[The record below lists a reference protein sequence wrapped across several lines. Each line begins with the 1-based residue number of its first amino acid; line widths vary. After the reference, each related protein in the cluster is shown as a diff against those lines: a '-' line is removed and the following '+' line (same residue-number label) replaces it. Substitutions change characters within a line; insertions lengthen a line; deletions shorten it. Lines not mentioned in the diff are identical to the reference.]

1 MTPDLK
7 FQNIRAEGGDQREG
21 FEEFSCQ
28 IFRRYPVP
36 AGSRYE
42 RFRGAGGDGGV
53 EAVWH
58 LPSGDVVGFQSK
70 YFLPLKTA
78 HKAQLE
84 KSLDTA
90 LDNHPK
96 LSTYIISLPF
106 DPTPTVKARSGEG
119 EAEKL
124 ETWRKGLVDRAKARG
139 AKVEVI
145 WWMASELKS
154 RTLGLDGAA
163 GRIHYWFGSGLLDA
177 ATLKRSADLAEDIA
191 GKRYSPKLTVEMDAQ
206 ATLRAFSRDDA
217 WLATVKAEQGRRISK
232 LVDDWSSRPPKAG
245 DADYISV
252 QTEVARIKAGFDTL
266 QDPGFSEADRGA
278 MEAALVAAQ
287 ASAERLSALLKAE
300 FDAEHGAE
308 SDTEGWRQFQMEY
321 MVAFPAAN
329 LDLSREAVT
338 ILRET
343 AEFVGGDP
351 MRAAA
356 QQTLLMRGPAGVGKT
371 HTIIDF
377 TKDRVAAGR
386 TAIAILGQE
395 IAAAETP
402 WRILAARLGLPA
414 DSNKDTIVGLLSAKA
429 ESDQAPALVLIDAVN
444 ETSDRARWQAWLPD
458 MIASFKGRPV
468 RLLLS
473 CRDIYVIEAFDAG
486 ASTLPTFVHDGFA
499 GREFEAAYAFAAF
512 YKVGPPAEVIA
523 QSEFA
528 NPLFLHLVCRAAQ
541 ARGWTSITGG
551 QINLTALIAAILDGA
566 NSEAARTLDYDAR
579 ANNPVKDGAQALA
592 GEMARRNIR
601 HLPLTDASTLLAS
614 VYKADGASRSLLH
627 ALEAAD
633 LVAVTEEGGSY
644 LLRFAFER
652 LGDTLI
658 AQSMVSGSD
667 LATLEARFLTG
678 DLAAFVSDQ
687 AAIRDNAGLL
697 QALSII
703 LPEEVELELARVVSD
718 APLQRQLARL
728 ALDVIAWRDIG
739 SFNDTEW
746 FERYMNRPGELAEIF
761 GQLLVVAATPSHPLN
776 IDRVGL
782 YLWRQPMVDR
792 DAYWNFPVTDSWQA
806 RGAAHR
812 LIRIALEQDLEPLS
826 ERAARK
832 LGATLAWFC
841 ASSDREIR
849 ALAIEGLIRLFA
861 QIDIAGPV
869 FDQFAT
875 IDDDY
880 IVGALLSA
888 IYGAGLRRQTEEY
901 WRLPAAVVYRH
912 VFNSGR
918 VTDNVLIRDHAR
930 LIIEEAVRAK
940 VAAPIITLSKVQPP
954 YTSPWP
960 LQFRYADWDALSKT
974 HPKFPGNMFFAK
986 TNMIQDFAKYCI
998 KPRVQDFDLASQGL
1012 NVDQL
1017 YQWVFEHTLDLGYP
1031 GATGDALAYDQM
1043 LVAKYGPGRGRTS
1056 ATERLGKKYSRIA
1069 LARLVGRLNDNV
1081 PHRATTWSPAPSAAA
1096 LQGIDLREMD
1106 PTRLT
1111 RASADAPQVQL
1122 ASLFPALT
1130 PKDFDV
1136 EPKDW
1141 VPITGQMVR
1150 LSTTGD
1156 DPWVVL
1162 AADWTFHLDDEA
1174 NDRSRS
1180 RHCHIRSDIVPTADL
1195 ASVRKKVK
1203 AKPPSIELPEV
1214 RRLFLGEYPS
1224 STAFETPGLGGGPV
1238 GRFGNDTVVVVCAL
1252 DDEWRDTDSVWC
1264 PSPTLIERLA
1274 LTWDGDR
1281 GWLGAGGRLEVVHI
1295 KQERTEAVLIRQST
1309 LDQALS
1315 HAAATLVWSIDEGAN
1330 ATVAHSVVAYEDRM
1344 SAWERKPGRIAM
1356 IGEHFMRYEVP
1367 EDDSDAE
1374 AGDEDSETLT

>member
-36 AGSRYE
+36 SGSRYE

-58 LPSGDVVGFQSK
+58 LPSGNVVGFQSK

-90 LDNHPK
+90 LDNHPQ

-139 AKVEVI
+139 AKVDVI

-154 RTLGLDGAA
+154 RTLALDGAA
-163 GRIHYWFGSGLLDA
+163 GRIHYWFGAGLLDA

-217 WLATVKAEQGRRISK
+217 WLASVKAQQGRRIDK

-252 QTEVARIKAGFDTL
+252 QTELARIKAGFDAL
-266 QDPGFSEADRGA
+266 QDPAFSDADRGV

-287 ASAERLSALLKAE
+287 ASAGRLTDLLKAG

-308 SDTEGWRQFQMEY
+308 SDNEGWRQFQMEY
-321 MVAFPAAN
+321 MVAFPAAD
-329 LDLSREAVT
+329 LDLSRKAVT

-377 TKDRVAAGR
+377 TKDKVAAGR

-395 IAAAETP
+395 IATAETP
-402 WRILAARLGLPA
+402 WRILAVRLGLPA
-414 DSNKDTIVGLLSAKA
+414 DSSKDTIVGLLSARA

-444 ETSDRARWQAWLPD
+444 ETPDRARWQAWLPD

-551 QINLTALIAAILDGA
+551 QINLTALIAAIFDGA
-566 NSEAARTLDYDAR
+566 NSEAARRLDYDVR
-579 ANNPVKDGAQALA
+579 TINPVKDGARALA

-601 HLPLTDASTLLAS
+601 HLPLADASSLLAG

-633 LVAVTEEGGSY
+633 LVAVTEEGGAY

-652 LGDTLI
+652 LGDILI

-667 LATLEARFLTG
+667 RATLEARFLTG
-678 DLAAFVSDQ
+678 DLAAFVCDE

-703 LPEEVELELARVVSD
+703 LPDEVELELARVVID

-746 FERYMNRPGELAEIF
+746 FERYMNRPVELAEIF
-761 GQLLVVAATPSHPLN
+761 GQMLVVAATPSHPLN

-792 DAYWNFPVTDSWQA
+792 DAYWNFPVTESWQA

-812 LIRIALEQDLEPLS
+812 LVRIALEQDLKPLS

-849 ALAIEGLIRLFA
+849 ALAIEGLTRLFA
-861 QIDIAGPV
+861 QLDVAAPM

-875 IDDDY
+875 VDDDY
-880 IVGALLSA
+880 IIEALLSA
-888 IYGAGLRRQTEEY
+888 IYGAGLRRRTAEY
-901 WRLPAAVVYRH
+901 WRVPAAVVYRH
-912 VFNSGR
+912 VFDSGL
-918 VTDNVLIRDHAR
+918 VTDNVLIRDDAR

-940 VAAPIITLSKVQPP
+940 VATPTITLSKVQPP
-954 YTSPWP
+954 YTSTWP
-960 LQFRYADWDALSKT
+960 LQFRYADWDALSKA
-974 HPKFPGNMFFAK
+974 HPKFPGNMLFAK
-986 TNMIQDFAKYCI
+986 TSMIQDFARYSI
-998 KPRVQDFDLASQGL
+998 KPRVQNFDFVSQGL

-1031 GATGDALAYDQM
+1031 GSSGSALSYDQM

-1081 PHRATTWSPAPSAAA
+1081 PRRVTTSPAPPAAA
-1096 LQGIDLREMD
+1096 LQGIDLRGMD

-1136 EPKDW
+1136 EPKAW
-1141 VPITGQMVR
+1141 VPITGQTVR
-1150 LSTTGD
+1150 LSTTED
-1156 DPWVVL
+1156 NPWVVL
-1162 AADWTFHLDDEA
+1162 AADWTFHLDD
-1174 NDRSRS
+1174 DVKGRSRS
-1180 RHCHIRSDIVPTADL
+1180 RHCHIRSEIVPTADL
-1195 ASVRKKVK
+1195 AALRKALK
-1203 AKPPSIELPEV
+1203 ALPPSIELPEF

-1224 STAFETPGLGGGPV
+1224 SAALKTPGSGLGPV
-1238 GRFGNDTVVVVCAL
+1238 AKYGNDTVVVVSAL
-1252 DDEWRDTDSVWC
+1252 EDEWRDTDHVWC
-1264 PSPTLIERLA
+1264 PSPTLIEGLA

-1281 GWLGAGGRLEVVHI
+1281 AWLGADERLEAVHL
-1295 KQERTEAVLIRQST
+1295 KQGRTEAVLIRQSA
-1309 LDQALS
+1309 LENALS
-1315 HAAATLVWSIDEGAN
+1315 QASADLVWSIDEGAN
-1330 ATVAHSVVAYEDRM
+1330 ATVDHNMVAYEDRA
-1344 SAWERKPGRIAM
+1344 SAWERKSGRIAL
-1356 IGEHFMRYEVP
+1356 ICEHFQRYEAS

-1374 AGDEDSETLT
+1374 ADAEDSET